1 MTRYTRTQLTTFR
14 VKLTEDGRKA
24 LLKLSKGDMRRA
36 LNVLQACHAAYDLIG
51 ETEVYHC
58 TGTPQPADITAIV
71 NSMFSDEFTT
81 SYKSKCVFRLRHTSL
96 TLLQ

>member
-1 MTRYTRTQLTTFR
+1 M
-14 VKLTEDGRKA
+14 KLTEGGRKA

-51 ETEVYHC
+51 ETEVYDC
-58 TGTPQPADITAIV
+58 TGTPHPADVATIV

-81 SYKSKCVFRLRHTSL
+81 SYKSKR
-96 TLLQ
+96 TLFLFDPAL